1 MADTTGNNKKTILFD
16 IKSEGFEKLQKQADD
31 ATASLKRIKVAIDDI
46 QKKTSKAPYIPP
58 LNVENPFKKIVEDLE
73 KKRAAKKGVRGGDT
87 KSLEN
92 QQRKLKKATDET
104 TAAFEKQT
112 KSIKKNKAL
121 QENSV
126 DKVTIALEKETKAL
140 NKNNK
145 ELKDG
150 AEELTHWD
158 HILEEITGNWS
169 KRAGIFMSYRLLS
182 GITNVI
188 EGSLASVYNL
198 QKEFANIQAITASSD
213 SEIAKLSGTILDLG
227 TETRYATEELA
238 KATVTLGQAGLN
250 AGQIEDVLASVSKLA
265 TATGTDLATSVDIT
279 TSVLGAWNK
288 TAKESAAIADTL
300 VIAANKTKAE
310 LTTMANAVKYAGV
323 AAADLGV
330 SFEEFVA
337 IASAVT
343 DVGLKGTNVGTG
355 LRSVITELANPTKK
369 LEKVFT
375 RLGISLEEVDIRGRG
390 LQAVLQTLRDA
401 GLGAQEAAEG
411 FDRRAA
417 TFYLAAT
424 AQLDTVKSL
433 RESFLEEGAAMRA
446 NETQMNTLSAQVERF
461 VNIVKRDM
469 YGAFK
474 PILDV
479 LTLILKGINEISN
492 VPYLGPF
499 IGRTLVLVTTFKSL
513 KTILIGLGGAWIKLA
528 KANGLYDNV
537 LRKNVATTTLYSLG
551 LKRLSVHVGHLKTS
565 INGLKSLLTGFG
577 WGALVSALFYV
588 FEAISKSSTSLE
600 DLTNKSSEQQ
610 EEINS
615 LAAAYQ
621 ELTEKGILY
630 SNDTDALAIRI
641 QELNKQFKLQGDELI
656 SLSAKYDEVL
666 KKMLEVRQARFDES
680 VQTDTKR
687 ANAIREEYWTSH
699 WKNPWAT
706 GRIVNPLTPENDT
719 IYEGKLFDQL
729 VQSDDATL
737 KGVQDFINNM
747 TNESWKKRLTQM
759 MSDVAEYR
767 KLAEGVKAATKI
779 TAEDASAVQ
788 KIIVDSTIKTNEALE
803 SYRKNL
809 QDTLGSESEFSID
822 KLYGVAETQLDAL
835 RKEKD
840 VLSKQIEK
848 MDVSGVSKTNPTYIS
863 AKEQLQSIK
872 KTITSIKE
880 NINENAKEIVKGTL
894 AQAENS
900 VKNVTKLLNTAQ
912 TSQPDDKLLKL
923 ADNIRNTLIEAV
935 SENAKQEIESITYKK
950 GSYLYNREV
959 ERIEQSRDAT
969 IERYVA
975 DLDKAT
981 FNYLHNIEKIIET
994 LRGATKKSE
1003 LSKSRIERSDRAG
1016 NGGYLG
1022 LSSAIGSVGNF
1033 TQGDTSISQALSGA
1047 ITNTN
1052 YAQQAKVAGEAERIR
1067 KKEKDD
1073 LTKEL
1078 ELVVKINKEKRT
1090 ELAKYK
1096 KALEDSQKLV
1106 EGGLLTEE
1114 EKTKQ
1119 LVEQERLKGNINEL
1133 ERIVKEGDTA
1143 ENALLNQTSTLS
1155 YEGKSLE
1162 ATKAYLTDLDNIKQK
1177 WTSLGVGVGKGMF
1190 AALGDDI
1197 KDLQSANKAME
1208 AIGAKGFTTFV
1219 DNFTDA
1225 VTQFANSEKSF
1236 GATLK
1241 EFVANSLKEIGNWL
1255 IQLGIKAAIY
1265 AAMEKMFP
1273 TFFATLQSFGL
1284 AGQIGAQ
1291 TVSTGAQVAQT
1302 KAGGGMI
1309 RGGIANRDSV
1319 NAKLMP
1325 GEYVLK
1331 KSAVDYLGENFLN
1344 SLNQNTE
1351 QTLNAITPEV
1361 GLMGDNGGQSV
1372 VNVWVVSKEEQAGMG
1387 PNDVIATI
1395 TKDIRTGGT
1404 TRQLIKSVIAGR
1416 K

>member
-1 MADTTGNNKKTILFD
+1 MADTTGNNKQTILFD
-16 IKSEGFEKLQKQADD
+16 IETRGVEESKKKLNSLQKEVDSCRESFKRLGDTISKNPNASSFSHSNLVELMNSPKGRKQA
-31 ATASLKRIKVAIDDI
+31 
-46 QKKTSKAPYIPP
+46 TSKA
-58 LNVENPFKKIVEDLE
+58 FQE
-73 KKRAAKKGVRGGDT
+73 KNIQAIEK
-87 KSLEN
+87 EH
-92 QQRKLKKATDET
+92 QKLG
-104 TAAFEKQT
+104 
-112 KSIKKNKAL
+112 KAL
-121 QENSV
+121 
-126 DKVTIALEKETKAL
+126 DKVSLALEKETKAL

-145 ELKDG
+145 ELKEG
-150 AEELTHWD
+150 ADELSHWD
-158 HILEEITGNWS
+158 HILEEITGHWS
-169 KRAGIFMSYRLLS
+169 KRAGIFMSYRLLA
-182 GITNVI
+182 GISNVI
-188 EGSLASVYNL
+188 TGSLSSVYNL
-198 QKEFANIQAITASSD
+198 QREFANIQAITSSSD
-213 SEIAKLSGTILDLG
+213 SEIAKLSETILDLG

-250 AGQIEDVLASVSKLA
+250 AGQIEEVLASVSKLA

-279 TSVLGAWNK
+279 TTVLGAWNK
-288 TAKESAAIADTL
+288 TAKESADIADTL
-300 VIAANKTKAE
+300 VVAANKTKAE

-375 RLGISLEEVDIRGRG
+375 RLGISLEEIDIRGRG
-390 LQAVLQTLRDA
+390 LQSVLQTLKDA

-433 RESFLEEGAAMRA
+433 REAFLEEGAAMRA
-446 NETQMNTLSAQVERF
+446 NETQMNTLSAQTERF
-461 VNIVKRDM
+461 VNTIKRDM

-479 LTLILKGINEISN
+479 LTGVLKLINEISN
-492 VPYLGPF
+492 VSYLGPF
-499 IGRTLVLVTTFKSL
+499 VGRMLVLVTTFKSL

-537 LRKNVATTTLYSLG
+537 LRKNKVTTTLYSLG
-551 LKRLSVHVGHLKTS
+551 LKRMSVHVGHLKTS
-565 INGLKSLLTGFG
+565 LNGLKSLLKSFG
-577 WGALVSALFYV
+577 WGAVVSALFYV

-610 EEINS
+610 EEMGS

-630 SNDTDALAIRI
+630 SNNTDALAIRI

-656 SLSAKYDEVL
+656 SLSAKYDDVL
-666 KKMLEVRQARFDES
+666 KKMLEVRQTRFDES
-680 VQTDTKR
+680 VKTDVKR
-687 ANAIREEYWTSH
+687 ANAIRGEYYGSNRI
-699 WKNPWAT
+699 NPWAT
-706 GRIVNPLTPENDT
+706 GRITNPLTPEKDT
-719 IYEGKLFDQL
+719 IYEGTLFDQL
-729 VQSDDATL
+729 VRSDEATL
-737 KGVQDFINNM
+737 KGVQDYINTM
-747 TNESWKKRLTQM
+747 TDKSWKARLTQM
-759 MSDVAEYR
+759 MADAAEYR
-767 KLAEGVKAATKI
+767 KLAEGVEAATKM
-779 TAEDASAVQ
+779 TTEDTSAIQ
-788 KIIVDSTIKTNEALE
+788 TIIVESTIKTNKALE

-822 KLYGVAETQLDAL
+822 KLYGVAEEQLKDL
-835 RKEKD
+835 RKEHD
-840 VLSKQIEK
+840 VLSKQIEN
-848 MDVSGVSKTNPTYIS
+848 MDRRGVSKINPTYIS
-863 AKEQLQSIK
+863 AKEELSNVEKI
-872 KTITSIKE
+872 ITSIKE
-880 NINENAKEIVKGTL
+880 NVNENAKEIVKGTL

-900 VKNVTKLLNTAQ
+900 IKNITKLLNTAQ
-912 TSQPDDKLLKL
+912 TTQPDDKLLKL
-923 ADNIRNTLIEAV
+923 SENVRNTLIEAV
-935 SENAKQEIESITYKK
+935 SENARREIESITYKK
-950 GSYLYNREV
+950 GSYLYKREL
-959 ERIEQSRDAT
+959 ERIEQNRDAM

-994 LRGATKKSE
+994 LRGATKKAE

-1016 NGGYLG
+1016 NGGYLA
-1022 LSSAIGSVGNF
+1022 LSSAIGSIGNF

-1052 YAQQAKVAGEAERIR
+1052 YGQQAKTVGEAERIR
-1067 KKEKDD
+1067 KIEKDA
-1073 LTKEL
+1073 LTEQL
-1078 ELVVKINKEKRT
+1078 ALVVKINKEKKTQLANYIT
-1090 ELAKYK
+1090 ELQK
-1096 KALEDSQKLV
+1096 SQKLV
-1106 EGGLLTEE
+1106 EEGLLTEE

-1119 LVEQERLKGNINEL
+1119 LIEQERLKGSINEL
-1133 ERIVKEGDTA
+1133 ERIVTQGDTA
-1143 ENALLNQTSTLS
+1143 ENALLNQVSTIAG
-1155 YEGKSLE
+1155 EERAFE
-1162 ATKAYLTDLDNIKQK
+1162 ATNAYLTDLDDIKQK
-1177 WTSLGVGVGKGMF
+1177 WGSVGVGVGKGMF
-1190 AALGDDI
+1190 AALGEDI
-1197 KDLQSANKAME
+1197 KQLQSFDKTME

-1219 DNFTDA
+1219 DKFTDA

-1236 GATLK
+1236 GAALK
-1241 EFVANSLKEIGNWL
+1241 EFVVNSLRDIGNWL
-1255 IQLGIKAAIY
+1255 IQLGIKAALY

-1273 TFFATLQSFGL
+1273 TFFATMQSFGL
-1284 AGQIGAQ
+1284 AGQVVAVGAK
-1291 TVSTGAQVAQT
+1291 GASDIKNASDT
-1302 KAGGGMI
+1302 KRAAGGMI
-1309 RGGIANRDSV
+1309 RGGVANRDSV
-1319 NAKLMP
+1319 NARLMP

-1344 SLNQNTE
+1344 SLNHNTE

-1404 TRQLIKSVIAGR
+1404 TRQLIKTVIAGR

>member
-1 MADTTGNNKKTILFD
+1 MADTTGNNKQTILFNVETRGGEETK
-16 IKSEGFEKLQKQADD
+16 KSLDSVKKSVDSLRESYKKLGDTISKNPNASGFGFSNLVELMNSPKGGKQA
-31 ATASLKRIKVAIDDI
+31 
-46 QKKTSKAPYIPP
+46 TSKAFQEKSIRAIEKEYQ
-58 LNVENPFKKIVEDLE
+58 KLE
-73 KKRAAKKGVRGGDT
+73 KG
-87 KSLEN
+87 
-92 QQRKLKKATDET
+92 
-104 TAAFEKQT
+104 
-112 KSIKKNKAL
+112 I
-121 QENSV
+121 
-126 DKVTIALEKETKAL
+126 DKVTLALEKETKAL

-145 ELKDG
+145 ELKEG
-150 AEELTHWD
+150 AEELSHWD

-188 EGSLASVYNL
+188 EGSLSSVYNL

-213 SEIAKLSGTILDLG
+213 SEIAKLSDTILDLG

-250 AGQIEDVLASVSKLA
+250 AGQIEEVLASVSKLA

-288 TAKESAAIADTL
+288 TAKESVAIADTL
-300 VIAANKTKAE
+300 VVAANKTKAE

-375 RLGISLEEVDIRGRG
+375 RLGISLDEVDIRGRG

-433 RESFLEEGAAMRA
+433 REAFLEEGAAMRA

-461 VNIVKRDM
+461 VNTVKRDM

-474 PILDV
+474 PLLDTLTTV
-479 LTLILKGINEISN
+479 LKLINDIFNTP
-492 VPYLGPF
+492 VLGKF
-499 IGRTLVLVTTFKSL
+499 VGRLLVLSTTFKSL
-513 KTILIGLGGAWIKLA
+513 TVVVTGLATAYKKVANAHKTEHALAVKSVLQTKLLHA
-528 KANGLYDNV
+528 GYIRLAAGVRKANLA
-537 LRKNVATTTLYSLG
+537 LRAL
-551 LKRLSVHVGHLKTS
+551 RLTMG
-565 INGLKSLLTGFG
+565 SLLTGLIVTG
-577 WGALVSALFYV
+577 IGYLVEGIA
-588 FEAISKSSTSLE
+588 KSSSSLE

-666 KKMLEVRQARFDES
+666 KKMLEVRQARFDEKTK
-680 VQTDTKR
+680 TDKER
-687 ANAIREEYWTSH
+687 AEEIRDKYTPWFGESKLSRAFDEAVGYDDAGIKNIRE
-699 WKNPWAT
+699 
-706 GRIVNPLTPENDT
+706 
-719 IYEGKLFDQL
+719 
-729 VQSDDATL
+729 
-737 KGVQDFINNM
+737 FINN
-747 TNESWKKRLTQM
+747 TKSEGQKKQLTEFL
-759 MSDVAEYR
+759 SDVLEYK
-767 KLAEGVKAATKI
+767 KLMEGVEAATKI
-779 TAEDASAVQ
+779 TTEDASKIQ
-788 KIIVDSTIKTNEALE
+788 EIIVNSTIKTNKALE

-822 KLYGVAETQLDAL
+822 KLYGVAEKQLDVL

-848 MDVSGVSKTNPTYIS
+848 MDRSGVSKTNPTYIS
-863 AKEQLQSIK
+863 AKEQESSIS
-872 KTITSIKE
+872 KTISSIKE
-880 NINENAKEIVKGTL
+880 NINENAKTIVKGTL

-912 TSQPDDKLLKL
+912 TSQPDETLLKL
-923 ADNIRNTLIEAV
+923 AEDTKRTLIEAV
-935 SENAKQEIESITYKK
+935 SENAKREIESITYKE

-959 ERIEQSRDAT
+959 ARIEQSRDAM

-981 FNYLHNIEKIIET
+981 FKYLHNIENIINA
-994 LRGATKKSE
+994 LRLATQRAE
-1003 LSKSRIERSDRAG
+1003 LSRATIERSNKSLYGNRAG
-1016 NGGYLG
+1016 VLG
-1022 LSSAIGSVGNF
+1022 QVGSLSSTLLPGDGLFSNLANKLALTPSYATQRKSVINAMSLRSNEMYDLSVKLDE
-1033 TQGDTSISQALSGA
+1033 TQA
-1047 ITNTN
+1047 N
-1052 YAQQAKVAGEAERIR
+1052 
-1067 KKEKDD
+1067 
-1073 LTKEL
+1073 KEL
-1078 ELVVKINKEKRT
+1078 LETEKNRLET
-1090 ELAKYK
+1090 EL
-1096 KALEDSQKLV
+1096 LQTDNL
-1106 EGGLLTEE
+1106 
-1114 EKTKQ
+1114 TKQ
-1119 LVEQERLKGNINEL
+1119 LLIKELINDVD
-1133 ERIVKEGDTA
+1133 RQIKEANTA
-1143 ENALLNQTSTLS
+1143 ESSLQTQIQELDLQN
-1155 YEGKSLE
+1155 KSLAMMKE
-1162 ATKAYLTDLDNIKQK
+1162 YLTTVEKIKQG
-1177 WTSLGVGVGKGMF
+1177 SMGSFGVGLFKGAF
-1190 AALGDDI
+1190 DSLGDDI
-1197 KDLQSANKAME
+1197 EKLKEFDKAIE
-1208 AIGAKGFTTFV
+1208 SIGTKTFTTFV

-1236 GATLK
+1236 SEALR
-1241 EFVANSLKEIGNWL
+1241 EFVVNSLRDIGNWL
-1255 IQLGIKAAIY
+1255 IQLGIKAVIY
-1265 AAMEKMFP
+1265 TAMEKMFP
-1273 TFFATLQSFGL
+1273 GFFATLQGFGL
-1284 AGQIGAQ
+1284 VGQAVGVGKKG
-1291 TVSTGAQVAQT
+1291 VSDIKNASETG

-1344 SLNQNTE
+1344 SLNHNTE

>member
-1 MADTTGNNKKTILFD
+1 MADTIGNNKQTILFD
-16 IKSEGFEKLQKQADD
+16 VETRGTEEAKKSLDSLQKKFDSLRESAKRLGD
-31 ATASLKRIKVAIDDI
+31 AISRNPNASGFSGSDL
-46 QKKTSKAPYIPP
+46 
-58 LNVENPFKKIVEDLE
+58 VELMNSP
-73 KKRAAKKGVRGGDT
+73 KGVR
-87 KSLEN
+87 
-92 QQRKLKKATDET
+92 QAKL
-104 TAAFEKQT
+104 
-112 KSIKKNKAL
+112 KAL
-121 QENSV
+121 QEKSIRAIEKEYQKLGKGINEVSL
-126 DKVTIALEKETKAL
+126 ALEKETKAL

-145 ELKDG
+145 ELKEG
-150 AEELTHWD
+150 AEELSHWD

-188 EGSLASVYNL
+188 EGSIASVYNL
-198 QKEFANIQAITASSD
+198 QKEFANVQAITASSD
-213 SEIAKLSGTILDLG
+213 AEIAKLSETILDLG

-279 TSVLGAWNK
+279 TTVLGAWNK

-300 VIAANKTKAE
+300 VVAANKTKAE
-310 LTTMANAVKYAGV
+310 LTTMANAIKYAGV
-323 AAADLGV
+323 AAADFGV

-446 NETQMNTLSAQVERF
+446 NETQMNTLSAQMERF
-461 VNIVKRDM
+461 VNTVKRDM

-479 LTLILKGINEISN
+479 LTLVLKAINEIFN
-492 VPYLGPF
+492 APVLGKF
-499 IGRTLVLVTTFKSL
+499 VGRLLVLATTFKSL
-513 KTILIGLGGAWIKLA
+513 TVVVTGLAGAYKKFADAHKTEQTLAIKSVLQTKLLHAGYIRLA
-528 KANGLYDNV
+528 AGVRKANLA
-537 LRKNVATTTLYSLG
+537 LRAF
-551 LKRLSVHVGHLKTS
+551 RLTMG
-565 INGLKSLLTGFG
+565 SLLTGLIVTG
-577 WGALVSALFYV
+577 IGYLIES
-588 FEAISKSSTSLE
+588 ITKSSTSLE

-666 KKMLEVRQARFDES
+666 KKMLEVRQARFDEKTK
-680 VQTDTKR
+680 TDKERADALRGEYNKR
-687 ANAIREEYWTSH
+687 WSGIFDTSL
-699 WKNPWAT
+699 PIIT
-706 GRIVNPLTPENDT
+706 NPLQPGVITT
-719 IYEGKLFDQL
+719 KKWLFDRL
-729 VQSDDATL
+729 VAANEEEL
-737 KGVQDFINNM
+737 KKVKDFINNKNPEDEE
-747 TNESWKKRLTQM
+747 TKTLIRLTNN
-759 MSDVAEYR
+759 VLEYK
-767 KLAEGVKAATKI
+767 KLMEGVEAATKI
-779 TAEDASAVQ
+779 TTEEASKIQ
-788 KIIVDSTIKTNEALE
+788 DIIVNSTVKTNEALE
-803 SYRKNL
+803 SYRQNL
-809 QDTLGSESEFSID
+809 QDTLGSKSEFSID
-822 KLYGVAETQLDAL
+822 KLYGVAEEQLDAL
-835 RKEKD
+835 RKESN
-840 VLSKQIEK
+840 VLSQRINQ
-848 MDVSGVSKTNPTYIS
+848 MDLSGVSKTNPTYIS
-863 AKEQLQSIK
+863 AKGQMLSIS
-872 KTITSIKE
+872 KTISSIEE
-880 NINENAKEIVKGTL
+880 NVNENAKAIVKGTL

-912 TSQPDDKLLKL
+912 TSQPDENLLKM
-923 ADNIRNTLIEAV
+923 AENTKRTLIEAV
-935 SENAKQEIESITYKK
+935 SENAKQEIESISYKK

-959 ERIEQSRDAT
+959 ERIEQNRDAM

-981 FNYLHNIEKIIET
+981 FSYLHNIEKIIET
-994 LRGATKKSE
+994 LRGATKKAE
-1003 LSKSRIERSDRAG
+1003 LSKSRIERSDKAG

-1022 LSSAIGSVGNF
+1022 LSSAIGLVSTF
-1033 TQGDTSISQALSGA
+1033 TGGDTSISDSLSA
-1047 ITNTN
+1047 TITNTN
-1052 YAQQAKVAGEAERIR
+1052 YGQQSKNAAEAKRIR
-1067 KKEKDD
+1067 DEEQKG
-1073 LTKEL
+1073 LLKEL
-1078 ELVVKINKEKRT
+1078 ELVVKINKEKKT
-1090 ELAKYK
+1090 QLGKYK
-1096 KALEDSQKLV
+1096 KELEDSQKLV
-1106 EGGLLTEE
+1106 EKGLLTEE

-1119 LVEQERLKGNINEL
+1119 LIKQERLKGNINEL
-1133 ERIVKEGDTA
+1133 ERIVTEGDTA
-1143 ENALLNQTSTLS
+1143 ENALLNQTSTLF

-1197 KDLQSANKAME
+1197 KILQSADKIME
-1208 AIGAKGFTTFV
+1208 GIGAKGFTTFV
-1219 DNFTDA
+1219 DKFTDA

-1236 GATLK
+1236 GAALK
-1241 EFVANSLKEIGNWL
+1241 EFVANSLRDIGNWL

-1284 AGQIGAQ
+1284 VGQVVGVGVKGGSDIKNA
-1291 TVSTGAQVAQT
+1291 SET
-1302 KAGGGMI
+1302 KQAGGGMI
-1309 RGGIANRDSV
+1309 RGGVANRDSV

-1361 GLMGDNGGQSV
+1361 GVMGDNGGQSV

-1395 TKDIRTGGT
+1395 TKDIRNGGT
-1404 TRQLIKSVIAGR
+1404 TRQLIKTVIAGR

>member
-1 MADTTGNNKKTILFD
+1 MVDTTGSNKQVIPIEVQTNA
-16 IKSEGFEKLQKQADD
+16 KSAMKE
-31 ATASLKRIKVAIDDI
+31 IDDLFKSC
-46 QKKTSKAPYIPP
+46 QKLLGLLKQ
-58 LNVENPFKKIVEDLE
+58 NPNSSNYGFSNFVD
-73 KKRAAKKGVRGGDT
+73 AMNGKKGSVGYSQKDQAKWFKQLDKAVGDLS
-87 KSLEN
+87 KSVD
-92 QQRKLKKATDET
+92 KSAK
-104 TAAFEKQT
+104 AFESQ
-112 KSIKKNKAL
+112 NKAL
-121 QENSV
+121 
-126 DKVTIALEKETKAL
+126 DK
-140 NKNNK
+140 NK
-145 ELKDG
+145 EKIKENR
-150 AEELTHWD
+150 EELTQWD
-158 HILEEITGNWS
+158 KILEELTGNWS
-169 KRAGIFMSYRLLS
+169 RRAGIFMSYRLLA

-188 EGSLASVYNL
+188 EGSVASIYNL

-227 TETRYATEELA
+227 TNTRYATEELA

-250 AGQIEDVLASVSKLA
+250 AEQIESVLQSVSELA
-265 TATGTDLATSVDIT
+265 TATGTDLSTSVDIM
-279 TSVLGAWNK
+279 TSAMGAWNK
-288 TAKESAAIADTL
+288 TAKESSDIADTL
-300 VIAANKTKAE
+300 VVAANKTKAE
-310 LTTMANAVKYAGV
+310 LSTMGNAIKYAGV

-375 RLGISLEEVDIRGRG
+375 RLGVSLEEVDIRSRG
-390 LQAVLQTLRDA
+390 LQSVLQTLKDA

-424 AQLDTVKSL
+424 AQLDSVKTL
-433 RESFLEEGAAMRA
+433 REAFLEEGAAMRA
-446 NETQMNTLSAQVERF
+446 NETQMNTLAAQAERF
-461 VNIVKRDM
+461 ANIVKKDL

-474 PILDV
+474 PLLDTLKTVLKLVNDIL
-479 LTLILKGINEISN
+479 S
-492 VPYLGPF
+492 VPYLGGF
-499 IGRTLVLVTTFKSL
+499 TGRLLTLVATFKALKSVVTGVDGAFSKLLKTKVATNAIMKKTLATQALYTLGFKRISVQVGKLQASL
-513 KTILIGLGGAWIKLA
+513 KGVSVVAKSFMKTFLVGAVIS
-528 KANGLYDNV
+528 GFTY
-537 LRKNVATTTLYSLG
+537 
-551 LKRLSVHVGHLKTS
+551 
-565 INGLKSLLTGFG
+565 LLEM
-577 WGALVSALFYV
+577 L
-588 FEAISKSSTSLE
+588 SKSSTSLE
-600 DLTNKSSEQQ
+600 DLTNKSVEQQ
-610 EEINS
+610 DEINS
-615 LAAAYQ
+615 LATAYQ

-630 SNDTDALAIRI
+630 SRDTDALAIRI

-666 KKMLEVRQARFDES
+666 KKMLEVRQARFDEKTK
-680 VQTDTKR
+680 TDTKR
-687 ANAIREEYWTSH
+687 ANSIRNEYYSYGSGWR
-699 WKNPWAT
+699 NPLGT
-706 GRIVNPLTPENDT
+706 GMIVNPFNSGKGT

-729 VQSDDATL
+729 VQSDEATL
-737 KGVQDFINNM
+737 KGVQDFINAM
-747 TNESWKKRLTQM
+747 TDESWKKRLTQM
-759 MSDVAEYR
+759 MSDAAKYR
-767 KLAEGVKAATKI
+767 KLAEGVEAATKI
-779 TAEDASAVQ
+779 TTEDASEIQ
-788 KIIVDSTIKTNEALE
+788 KIIVESTLKTNDALE
-803 SYRKNL
+803 SYRQNL
-809 QDTLGSESEFSID
+809 QDTLGSKSKFSMD
-822 KLYGVAETQLDAL
+822 KLYGVAEEQLKIL
-835 RKEKD
+835 RKEED
-840 VLSKQIEK
+840 VLSQQIEK
-848 MDVSGVSKTNPTYIS
+848 MTAAGLSKTNPTYIS
-863 AKEQLQSIK
+863 AKEQLSNVE

-880 NINENAKEIVKGTL
+880 NINENAKEIVKGSL

-900 VKNVTKLLNTAQ
+900 IKNITKLLNTAK
-912 TSQPDDKLLKL
+912 TSQPDEKLLKQ
-923 ADNIRNTLIEAV
+923 AEDIRGTLIEAV
-935 SENAKQEIESITYKK
+935 SENAKREIESVTYKQ

-959 ERIEQSRDAT
+959 ARIQQNRDAM
-969 IERYVA
+969 IERYSA

-994 LRGATKKSE
+994 LRNATKNAE

-1022 LSSAIGSVGNF
+1022 LSSAIGSIGNF

-1052 YAQQAKVAGEAERIR
+1052 YAQQAKAAVEAEGIR
-1067 KKEKDD
+1067 KKENAD
-1073 LTKEL
+1073 LTKQL
-1078 ELVVKINKEKRT
+1078 ELVVKINKEKRAQ
-1090 ELAKYK
+1090 LANYK
-1096 KALEDSQKLV
+1096 KDLEESQKLV
-1106 EGGLLTEE
+1106 EKGLLTEE

-1119 LVEQERLKGNINEL
+1119 LIEQERLKGNINNL
-1133 ERIVKEGDTA
+1133 ERIVTEGDTA
-1143 ENALLNQTSTLS
+1143 ENALLNQTSVLD

-1177 WTSLGVGVGKGMF
+1177 WGSLGVGVGKGMF

-1197 KDLQSANKAME
+1197 KDLQNADKAME

-1236 GATLK
+1236 SEAMK
-1241 EFVANSLKEIGNWL
+1241 EFVANSLRDIGNWL
-1255 IQLGIKAAIY
+1255 VQLGIKAAIY

-1273 TFFATLQSFGL
+1273 TFFATLQGFGL
-1284 AGQIGAQ
+1284 VGQVGAQ
-1291 TVSTGAQVAQT
+1291 TVNTGVQVSKTAA
-1302 KAGGGMI
+1302 AGGMV
-1309 RGGIANRDSV
+1309 RGGVANRDSV
-1319 NAKLMP
+1319 NARLMP

-1344 SLNQNTE
+1344 SLNHNTE

-1361 GLMGDNGGQSV
+1361 GVMGDNGGQSV

>member
-1 MADTTGNNKKTILFD
+1 MADTTGNNKQTILFNVETRGAEESKKKLD
-16 IKSEGFEKLQKQADD
+16 SLQKTVDSCRESFKLLGD
-31 ATASLKRIKVAIDDI
+31 AISKNPNASSFSHSNLVEAMNSPKGGKHV
-46 QKKTSKAPYIPP
+46 TSKA
-58 LNVENPFKKIVEDLE
+58 FQE
-73 KKRAAKKGVRGGDT
+73 KNIRAIEK
-87 KSLEN
+87 EY
-92 QQRKLKKATDET
+92 QKLGKAM
-104 TAAFEKQT
+104 
-112 KSIKKNKAL
+112 
-121 QENSV
+121 
-126 DKVTIALEKETKAL
+126 DKVTLALEKETKAL

-145 ELKDG
+145 ELKEG
-150 AEELTHWD
+150 ADELSHWD

-188 EGSLASVYNL
+188 TGSLSSVYNL

-213 SEIAKLSGTILDLG
+213 SEIAKLSETILDLG

-250 AGQIEDVLASVSKLA
+250 AGQIEEVLASVSKLA

-279 TSVLGAWNK
+279 TSALGAWNK
-288 TAKESAAIADTL
+288 TAKESASIADTL

-337 IASAVT
+337 VASAVT

-375 RLGISLEEVDIRGRG
+375 RLGVSLDEVDIRGRG

-433 RESFLEEGAAMRA
+433 REAFLEEGAAMRA
-446 NETQMNTLSAQVERF
+446 NETQMNTLSAQMERF
-461 VNIVKRDM
+461 VNTVKRDM

-474 PILDV
+474 PILAV
-479 LTLILKGINEISN
+479 LTGVLKVINEIFN
-492 VPYLGPF
+492 VPVLGKF
-499 IGRTLVLVTTFKSL
+499 AGRLLVLTTTFKSL
-513 KTILIGLGGAWIKLA
+513 TVVVTGLATAYKKFADAHKTEQTLAIKSVLQTKLLHAGYIKLA
-528 KANGLYDNV
+528 AGVRKANLA
-537 LRKNVATTTLYSLG
+537 LRAF
-551 LKRLSVHVGHLKTS
+551 RLTMG
-565 INGLKSLLTGFG
+565 SLLTGLIVTG
-577 WGALVSALFYV
+577 IGYLI
-588 FEAISKSSTSLE
+588 EAFSKSSTSLE

-666 KKMLEVRQARFDES
+666 KKMLEVRQARFDEKTK
-680 VQTDTKR
+680 TDKER
-687 ANAIREEYWTSH
+687 ADTLRGEYT
-699 WKNPWAT
+699 NPWQNFFDKPL
-706 GRIVNPLTPENDT
+706 IYDNPFRPGTVTDK
-719 IYEGKLFDQL
+719 GWLFDRL
-729 VQSDDATL
+729 VAATEEEF
-737 KGVQDFINNM
+737 KKVKDFINTKNPEAGE
-747 TNESWKKRLTQM
+747 TKTLIRLTN
-759 MSDVAEYR
+759 DVLEYK
-767 KLAEGVKAATKI
+767 KLMEGVEAATKI
-779 TAEDASAVQ
+779 TTEDVSDIQ
-788 KIIVDSTIKTNEALE
+788 TIIVESTIKTNKALE
-803 SYRKNL
+803 SYRQNL
-809 QDTLGSESEFSID
+809 QDTLGSKSEFSID

-835 RKEKD
+835 REEFNI
-840 VLSKQIEK
+840 LSQQVNQ
-848 MDVSGVSKTNPTYIS
+848 MDLSGVSKTNPTYIS
-863 AKEQLQSIK
+863 AREQMLSIS
-872 KTITSIKE
+872 KTITSIEE

-912 TSQPDDKLLKL
+912 TSQPDAKLLKL
-923 ADNIRNTLIEAV
+923 SENVRNTLIEAV
-935 SENAKQEIESITYKK
+935 SENAKREIESITYKK

-959 ERIEQSRDAT
+959 ARIEQSRDAM

-981 FNYLHNIEKIIET
+981 FKYLHNIEKIIET
-994 LRGATKKSE
+994 LRGATKKAE

-1016 NGGYLG
+1016 NGAYLG
-1022 LSSAIGSVGNF
+1022 LSSAIGSIGNF

-1067 KKEKDD
+1067 KIEKDA

-1078 ELVVKINKEKRT
+1078 ELVVKINNEKKT
-1090 ELAKYK
+1090 QLANYK
-1096 KALEDSQKLV
+1096 KDLEASQKLV
-1106 EGGLLTEE
+1106 EEGLLTEE

-1119 LVEQERLKGNINEL
+1119 LIEQERLKANINEL
-1133 ERIVKEGDTA
+1133 ERIVREGDTA

-1162 ATKAYLTDLDNIKQK
+1162 ATKAYLNDLDNIKQK
-1177 WTSLGVGVGKGMF
+1177 WGSMGVGVGKGMF

-1197 KDLQSANKAME
+1197 KDLQSTDKAME

-1236 GATLK
+1236 SEALR
-1241 EFVANSLKEIGNWL
+1241 EFVVNTLRDIGNWL

-1265 AAMEKMFP
+1265 AAMQAAFP
-1273 TFFATLQSFGL
+1273 GFFATLQGFGL
-1284 AGQIGAQ
+1284 VGQAVTTGVQGA
-1291 TVSTGAQVAQT
+1291 SNIANASNTG

-1361 GLMGDNGGQSV
+1361 GLMGDTGGQSV